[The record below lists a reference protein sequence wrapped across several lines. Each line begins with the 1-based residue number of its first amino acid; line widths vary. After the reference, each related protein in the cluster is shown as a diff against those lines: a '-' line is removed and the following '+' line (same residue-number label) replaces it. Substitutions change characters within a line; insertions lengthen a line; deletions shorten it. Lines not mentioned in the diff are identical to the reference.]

1 MPYKI
6 IVADPSPS
14 VQKAVQLAFA
24 EPEFRVSVFEDGAS
38 LLESVA
44 GLRPD
49 ALVVSLTL
57 PGRDGYD
64 VARTLRSR
72 KELATVPLVGLRG
85 AFECVDAD
93 KTPPAEYDEVVP
105 KPFDSERLAAVVRE
119 LIARKT
125 GPSSLPEE
133 PVWPGETGPPAPP
146 PGPGRRPPPLPRRPA
161 VPRSGPSSARRS
173 SAWRGRS
180 RSGSGPASWPTSR
193 NGFRD
198 HEHERRA
205 GQSLRPQ
212 AGRGEVGT
220 ILARRE
226 TLTPPT

>member
-1 MPYKI
+1 VPYKI

-85 AFECVDAD
+85 AFECVDVD
-93 KTPPAEYDEVVP
+93 KTPPSEYDEVVP
-105 KPFDSERLAAVVRE
+105 KPFDSEKLAAVVRE

-133 PVWPGETGPPAPP
+133 PVWPGEASLSGDAASTAHGAASAPAATG
-146 PGPGRRPPPLPRRPA
+146 GPEIRA
-161 VPRSGPSSARRS
+161 VVREEIVGMEREIEKRVRASVLADLKE
-173 SAWRGRS
+173 WMS
-180 RSGSGPASWPTSR
+180 RS
-193 NGFRD
+193 
-198 HEHERRA
+198 
-205 GQSLRPQ
+205 
-212 AGRGEVGT
+212 
-220 ILARRE
+220 
-226 TLTPPT
+226 